1 MISIRR
7 FLLVAIASVVIG
19 TTVIVTLATYFRAYH
34 EVDELFDAQLVQNA
48 RLIAL
53 LSSDK
58 NYQLDP
64 TVMHKSGPGHAY
76 ERYIAVQRWSNDGQ
90 LLLASES
97 VPEKPLA
104 AFEPGLS
111 RTRIDDA
118 QWHVFTQQLPN
129 TEWLMVAEAGR
140 ARADLVRGSALAVVA
155 PFLIA
160 IPVLLLL
167 VAAAIRR
174 GLQPLSVLLAS
185 VRERDHH
192 NLQPLDTAARNVRE
206 LAPLEMAINSL
217 MMQLQDALSREQRFT
232 ADAAHELRTLLT
244 VLKLHA
250 DNARTL
256 KDPEEVRLSLLQLQA
271 GVDRATRMVAQLL
284 ALARIDPQSHDAL
297 LQTTSVLPVVRQVLA
312 DLMPLAGKRAQ
323 SVLLDEAADTANV
336 ALRSEALDILL
347 RNLVEN
353 ALRYSPSGS
362 EVQVAVSRHAQSVDI
377 TVQDEGEGI
386 SAELSERVQERF
398 FRGHHDSQGAGL
410 GLSIVSRILQLAG
423 GSLSFSPKAE
433 GQSAHVVV
441 TLPLA

>member
-1 MISIRR
+1 M
-7 FLLVAIASVVIG
+7 
-19 TTVIVTLATYFRAYH
+19 
-34 EVDELFDAQLVQNA
+34 
-48 RLIAL
+48 
-53 LSSDK
+53 
-58 NYQLDP
+58 
-64 TVMHKSGPGHAY
+64 
-76 ERYIAVQRWSNDGQ
+76 
-90 LLLASES
+90 
-97 VPEKPLA
+97 
-104 AFEPGLS
+104 
-111 RTRIDDA
+111 
-118 QWHVFTQQLPN
+118 
-129 TEWLMVAEAGR
+129 
-140 ARADLVRGSALAVVA
+140 
-155 PFLIA
+155 
-160 IPVLLLL
+160 
-167 VAAAIRR
+167 
-174 GLQPLSVLLAS
+174 
-185 VRERDHH
+185 
-192 NLQPLDTAARNVRE
+192 
-206 LAPLEMAINSL
+206 
-217 MMQLQDALSREQRFT
+217 
-232 ADAAHELRTLLT
+232 
-244 VLKLHA
+244 
-250 DNARTL
+250 
-256 KDPEEVRLSLLQLQA
+256 SLLQLQA